1 MNNVL
6 IFPSFYSLLITGV
19 LLLVIFFMVI
29 KHFNQLL
36 QLDIYKKISLL
47 CVITIAVG
55 NHGLLHA
62 LFEPNKPNII
72 LRL

>member
-6 IFPSFYSLLITGV
+6 IFPSFYSLLVTGV
-19 LLLVIFFMVI
+19 ILLIIFFMVI

-62 LFEPNKPNII
+62 LFEPNII

>member
-1 MNNVL
+1 
-6 IFPSFYSLLITGV
+6 
-19 LLLVIFFMVI
+19 MVI

-62 LFEPNKPNII
+62 LFEPNII

>member
-6 IFPSFYSLLITGV
+6 IFPSFYSLVTTGV

-47 CVITIAVG
+47 CVIAIAIG

-62 LFEPNKPNII
+62 LFEPNKPHII